1 MELSEMTRTEK
12 SNLLAGLTVLAL
24 IGAVV
29 ALIIDTNTAICAA
42 YLPFIALFVYG
53 ASLCKRS

>member
-1 MELSEMTRTEK
+1 MNQS
-12 SNLLAGLTVLAL
+12 TVLSTL
-24 IGAVV
+24 VFLSLVGAVV

-53 ASLCKRS
+53 ASLCRR

>member
-1 MELSEMTRTEK
+1 MKQSTILSCLVIL
-12 SNLLAGLTVLAL
+12 SLL
-24 IGAVV
+24 GAVI

-53 ASLCKRS
+53 ATLCKRS

>member
-1 MELSEMTRTEK
+1 MNQS
-12 SNLLAGLTVLAL
+12 TVLSTL
-24 IGAVV
+24 VFLSLVGAVV

-53 ASLCKRS
+53 ATLCKRS